1 MHRIDASGA
10 TAANKFT
17 DGNPS
22 TGTPATVVDAAFLNA
37 VQEAIAYMVEAA
49 GLVLTKGDDS
59 QLFKAI
65 VVKGIQSNVFNA
77 SAAGGAADAITGAY
91 NPAPSALTD
100 GMTFYV
106 WAATTNATTTPTFTP
121 NSGTVA
127 AKTIVKGAGTALEV
141 GDIGGWAEF
150 QYSASLDKW
159 VLQNP
164 ARGVKT
170 NSKIQSV
177 GATVAANALTVA
189 LMPTSL
195 DFRASTLTNGATNT
209 RDVAAKLS
217 LVVPSGATLGTVA
230 ATQARLVILA
240 LDNAGT
246 VELGICNLAGGLSL
260 DETGLISTTAI
271 SASATAA
278 NVIYSTTARANV
290 PFRVVGFLDITE
302 ATAGTWASA
311 PTLVQGVGGQALAA
325 LSSLGYQ
332 QWTTQT
338 GTRAIGT
345 TYYNTTGRPIFVTIV
360 VQLASAVGNGVRL
373 RVNGSEVCNF
383 YSQATGTPYGT
394 VSAIV
399 PPFSAYLAENAFG
412 ANTLIGWNELR

>member
-1 MHRIDASGA
+1 MHRTDASGA

-22 TGTPATVVDAAFLNA
+22 TGTPATVVDAAWLNA
-37 VQEAIAYMVEAA
+37 VQEAIAYVIEAA
-49 GLVLTKGDDS
+49 GLVLTKGNDD

-65 VVKGIQSNVFNA
+65 VTKGIQGNVFSA
-77 SAAGGAADAITGAY
+77 AAAGGTADAITGAY
-91 NPAPSALTD
+91 NPTPTALAD

-106 WAATTNATTTPTFTP
+106 WAATTNATTAPTFTP
-121 NSGTVA
+121 ASGTIA
-127 AKTIVKGAGTALEV
+127 AKTIVKGAGVALEV

-177 GATVAANALTVA
+177 GATVAANALTVT
-189 LMPTSL
+189 LKPTSL

-209 RDVAAKLS
+209 RDVANQLT

-246 VELGICNLAGGLSL
+246 VELGICNLAGGLNL

-271 SASATAA
+271 SAAATSAG
-278 NVIYSTTARANV
+278 VVYSTTARASV
-290 PFRVVGFLDITE
+290 PYRVVGFLDITE
-302 ATAGTWASA
+302 ATAGTWATA

-325 LSSLGYQ
+325 LSSFGIG
-332 QWTTQT
+332 QT
-338 GTRAIGT
+338 WQDVTGSRALGT
-345 TYYNTTGRPIFVTIV
+345 TYYNTTGRPIMVSISINSSANGGAALTV
-360 VQLASAVGNGVRL
+360 GGTLVGGTTQTSGGVGSAVCV
-373 RVNGSEVCNF
+373 V
-383 YSQATGTPYGT
+383 
-394 VSAIV
+394 V
-399 PPFSAYLAENAFG
+399 PPG
-412 ANTLIGWNELR
+412 ASYVGSFPNGGSVTLTQWREMR